1 MISLLDE
8 ITHEIFKKLILKKL
22 GKVIAV
28 AEISREIGHRIRS
41 FRKSRHMTLEALAQI
56 LCKNK
61 STLSKYETGEIV
73 LDIETIY
80 EISRALGI
88 HVEQLLYCTPD
99 RVPIQSSGPKPA
111 FFSGLSQFYSY
122 YYDGRVNRI
131 VPAVF
136 DVLLLSEDNRY
147 KIMVYMNFEEF
158 SSYQN
163 CETAYWGY
171 MEHYDAI
178 TNITLTNQDSPIEKA
193 YGQIL
198 ATYMNT
204 DVKWGLFTG
213 LSAKPMMPVAIKM
226 LFSKKRLSE
235 DEKLMQML
243 RVTKEDIRLMKL
255 YNMMTVL

>member
-1 MISLLDE
+1 MAQIS
-8 ITHEIFKKLILKKL
+8 HEI
-22 GKVIAV
+22 GK
-28 AEISREIGHRIRS
+28 RIRA
-41 FRKSRHMTLEALAQI
+41 FRKARHMTLEELAQI

-88 HVEQLLYCTPD
+88 HVEQLLYCTPE
-99 RVPIQSSGPKPA
+99 RAPIQEPEA
-111 FFSGLSQFYSY
+111 QANFFSGLTQFYGY

-131 VPAVF
+131 VAAVF
-136 DVLLLSEDNRY
+136 DVLLLSEDHRY
-147 KIMVYMNFEEF
+147 KIMAYINFTDF
-158 SSYQN
+158 DSYQN
-163 CETAYWGY
+163 CGTAFWGY

-178 TNITLTNQDSPIEKA
+178 TNIVLTNQDSPMEKA

-198 ATYMNT
+198 ASYMNS

-213 LSAKPMMPVAIKM
+213 LSARPLMPVAIKM
-226 LFSKKRLSE
+226 LISKKRLAM
-235 DEKLMQML
+235 DENLTGKLK
-243 RVTKEDIRLMKL
+243 VTKEDIRLMKH

>member
-1 MISLLDE
+1 
-8 ITHEIFKKLILKKL
+8 
-22 GKVIAV
+22 
-28 AEISREIGHRIRS
+28 
-41 FRKSRHMTLEALAQI
+41 MTLEELARI

-61 STLSKYETGEIV
+61 STVSKYETGEIV

-80 EISRALGI
+80 DISRALGI

-99 RVPIQSSGPKPA
+99 RVPISDSGSQSA
-111 FFSGLSQFYSY
+111 FFSGLTQFYAY

-136 DVLLLSEDNRY
+136 DVLLMSEDHRY
-147 KIMVYMNFEEF
+147 KIMAYINFTDF

-163 CETAYWGY
+163 CGTAFWGY

-178 TNITLTNQDSPIEKA
+178 TNITLTSQDSPMEKA
-193 YGQIL
+193 YCQVL
-198 ATYMNT
+198 ATYTNT

-213 LSAKPMMPVAIKM
+213 LSASPMMPVAIKM
-226 LFSKKRLSE
+226 LFSKKRLNQ
-235 DEKLMQML
+235 DVTLLQML
-243 RVTKEDIRLMKL
+243 KVTKEDIRLMKL

>member
-1 MISLLDE
+1 MAQIS
-8 ITHEIFKKLILKKL
+8 HEI
-22 GKVIAV
+22 GK
-28 AEISREIGHRIRS
+28 RIRT
-41 FRKSRHMTLEALAQI
+41 FRRSRHMTLEELARI

-61 STLSKYETGEIV
+61 STVSKYETGEIV

-80 EISRALGI
+80 DISRALGI

-99 RVPIQSSGPKPA
+99 RVPISDSGSQSA
-111 FFSGLSQFYSY
+111 FFSGLTQFYAY

-136 DVLLLSEDNRY
+136 DVLLMSEDHRY
-147 KIMVYMNFEEF
+147 KIMAYINFTDF

-163 CETAYWGY
+163 CGTAFWGY

-178 TNITLTNQDSPIEKA
+178 TNITLTSQDSPMEKA
-193 YGQIL
+193 YCQIL
-198 ATYMNT
+198 ATYTNT

-213 LSAKPMMPVAIKM
+213 LSAMPMMPVAIKM
-226 LFSKKRLSE
+226 LFSKKRLNE
-235 DEKLMQML
+235 DEALMQKL
-243 RVTKEDIRLMKL
+243 KVTKEDIRLMKL